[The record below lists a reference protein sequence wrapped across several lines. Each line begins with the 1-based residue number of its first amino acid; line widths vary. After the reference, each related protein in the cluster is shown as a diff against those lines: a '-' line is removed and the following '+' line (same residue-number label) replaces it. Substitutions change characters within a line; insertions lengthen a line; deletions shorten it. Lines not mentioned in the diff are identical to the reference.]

1 MVPRRQEGDFEMLHT
16 SVTAI
21 AAVLMTLSTFSATL
35 VILDNGPAAVASQL
49 A

>member
-1 MVPRRQEGDFEMLHT
+1 MLHN
-16 SVTAI
+16 SLPAI

-35 VILDNGPAAVASQL
+35 VILGTGPAPVASQI